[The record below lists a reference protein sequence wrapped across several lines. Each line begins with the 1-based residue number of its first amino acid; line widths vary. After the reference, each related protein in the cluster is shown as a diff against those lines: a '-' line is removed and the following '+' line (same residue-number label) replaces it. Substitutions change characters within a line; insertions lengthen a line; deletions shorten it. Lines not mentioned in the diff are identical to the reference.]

1 MTIHDYEVPEE
12 VVLKCEAVM
21 MRGAFRANE
30 ITAVA
35 IQAGVPESIEREYV
49 ACRVADRL
57 IQKHR
62 KAKTIR
68 MSSTFPVWE
77 PTP

>member
-1 MTIHDYEVPEE
+1 MTIHNYKVPEE
-12 VVLKCEAVM
+12 VILKCEAVM
-21 MRGAFRANE
+21 MRGSFRANE
-30 ITAVA
+30 IAAVA
-35 IQAGVPESIEREYV
+35 IQAGVPDYIGYEYV

>member
-1 MTIHDYEVPEE
+1 MNIHNYKVPPDVIE
-12 VVLKCEAVM
+12 KCEAVM
-21 MRGAFRANE
+21 MRGPFRANE

-35 IQAGVPESIEREYV
+35 IKAGVPDYVEYRYI

-68 MSSTFPVWE
+68 MSKNFPVWE